1 MSDRYQH
8 LMHMRPK
15 QLQTYLENRGDP
27 PIVRKQIYDTVVA
40 QQERIANNG
49 RRHSQVVKHWAPL
62 FVPLRN
68 EIKAVRSMQMYNSW
82 DEQRQEVLA
91 AYMQAL
97 FYARSAIVFAKHCG
111 MTPHKY
117 QEWRVENG
125 KKKCPNDLT
134 HWVDLVPAKVQAAIA
149 DAFEDLP
156 YKARAKR
163 KVPFTRG

>member
-1 MSDRYQH
+1 
-8 LMHMRPK
+8 MHMRPK

-68 EIKAVRSMQMYNSW
+68 EIKAVRSMQAYNPR
-82 DEQRQEVLA
+82 DVQRQEVLA

-97 FYARSAIVFAKHCG
+97 IHARGLIDGAKIHG

-117 QEWRVENG
+117 QEWRVERG
-125 KKKCPNDLT
+125 KKPFPNDLT
-134 HWVDLVPAKVQAAIA
+134 HWVDLVPSQVQAAIT

-163 KVPFTRG
+163 KVPFTRD